1 MRNSEA
7 SEAEKSKQREII
19 HQLSTTEMPCSG
31 LVLISVLRELKRV
44 RFFKDQRNNV
54 LLSIKKNDGST
65 VEGIYR
71 GQQGKSR
78 EFGYRYIL
86 ESQIGTSQDVLV
98 KDIDE
103 VMELKINQVDEED
116 PKAVSQFLVLMYVDL
131 ASSTDLT
138 NLLGDS
144 AALVLMKCYREIVR
158 SALVDH
164 GGKEIDRAGDGF
176 MTSFGSVSSA
186 VSCAI
191 TIQKALVADNA
202 NRDGSVGLHA
212 RIGIGAG
219 EPVMDVEGPF
229 GSILNLT
236 ARICTIAEPDQILT
250 SRVVEELCLGK
261 GLSFSQFGEQ
271 ELKGFEDPVDLALV
285 RWG

>member
-19 HQLSTTEMPCSG
+19 HQLSITKTPCSAVV
-31 LVLISVLRELKRV
+31 LVNVLRELARV

-71 GQQGKSR
+71 GQHGKSR
-78 EFGYRYIL
+78 EGGYRYTL
-86 ESQIGTSQDVLV
+86 ESDIGTSQDVGV

-103 VMELKINQVDEED
+103 VMELKIDQVIEVD
-116 PKAVSQFLVLMYVDL
+116 PRAVSQFLGLLFVDL

-144 AALVLMKCYREIVR
+144 TALVLMQRYREIVR
-158 SALVDH
+158 NALVDH
-164 GGKEIDRAGDGF
+164 GGREIDRAGDGF
-176 MTSFGSVSSA
+176 LTSFESASAA

-191 TIQKALVADNA
+191 TIQKALAADNA
-202 NRDGSVGLHA
+202 NREGPVGLHV

-219 EPVMDVEGPF
+219 EPVMDGKALF
-229 GSILNLT
+229 GSIVNLT
-236 ARICTIAEPDQILT
+236 ARICAQAEPDQILT
-250 SRVVEELCLGK
+250 SRVVRELCLGK
-261 GLSFSQFGEQ
+261 GLSFSPLGAQ
-271 ELKGFEDPVDLALV
+271 ELKGFEDPVELV
-285 RWG
+285 LVSWD